1 MRLQLKHMGL
11 QHHGKMWQL
20 TSRLEE
26 AIWAGEGGEPDFMN
40 AAPASGTSAGAA
52 AGKRVMVRVAEL
64 NLKNVAEHSNLT
76 THGLSGP

>member
-40 AAPASGTSAGAA
+40 AAPASGASAGAA
-52 AGKRVMVRVAEL
+52 AGKGR
-64 NLKNVAEHSNLT
+64 
-76 THGLSGP
+76 